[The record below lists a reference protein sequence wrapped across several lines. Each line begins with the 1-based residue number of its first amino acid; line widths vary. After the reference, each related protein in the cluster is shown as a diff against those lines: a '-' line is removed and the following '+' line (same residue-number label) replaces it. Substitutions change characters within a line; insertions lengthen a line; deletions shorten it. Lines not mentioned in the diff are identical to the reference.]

1 MKHPITALSFQHK
14 RFSRLDMLTVL
25 LAELGKV
32 QGSASPEWRM
42 LGQGWKR
49 LWGNVPADSFCF
61 LQQNICLMS
70 GYHIRPWKAAPTGVS
85 WALGSP

>member
-14 RFSRLDMLTVL
+14 RFSRLDVLTVL

-42 LGQGWKR
+42 IGQDWKLLWEMR
-49 LWGNVPADSFCF
+49 LQIAFVSTAEYLS
-61 LQQNICLMS
+61 
-70 GYHIRPWKAAPTGVS
+70 HIR
-85 WALGSP
+85 LLH

>member
-61 LQQNICLMS
+61 YSRIF
-70 GYHIRPWKAAPTGVS
+70 VS
-85 WALGSP
+85 CQVITLDPGRQHQPG

>member
-32 QGSASPEWRM
+32 QGSALPEWRM
-42 LGQGWKR
+42 LGKVGNASGEMCLQVAFVFTAEYLSHVR
-49 LWGNVPADSFCF
+49 LS
-61 LQQNICLMS
+61 
-70 GYHIRPWKAAPTGVS
+70 H
-85 WALGSP
+85 